1 MPVRLLQVLV
11 LATLAVCRPLS
22 STVLATSRPVLLRR
36 TNFTPRVSCPPLA
49 VAVSPPLAS
58 ADTADA
64 DAAPPSLTPI
74 YLGVFTQMLSEGI
87 AIGTLPLHMTLM
99 GGSPLEV
106 AAATSCFSVMQMLLC
121 PLLVALSSAIG
132 DRETILRVCLL
143 GATMSGVLLSLSNSV
158 YQIIFARLLAGAFA
172 ASVPVAQAAVTDV
185 VTGNATAAA
194 LARVSAAAQSGVVAG
209 PAVAAFLLP
218 AFGYLGVP
226 SAFRLR
232 CVFALS
238 SSLALGVL
246 ALSSRDVEVRR
257 ARRSRRPKELLRR
270 MREERAAKAAKA
282 AAGAADRGGPA
293 ARLTQPVLRLVA
305 VLIGWSLTLSVST
318 YGLFA
323 PRFLGFAQ
331 PQLSASYSAG
341 AAVTLGVQ
349 LALFPRLVSRFG
361 AHLVATA
368 GLLSVSGAMASMVV
382 CRAQPW
388 HSALYLLNRASSGV
402 ADTSV
407 ATLVALASTPASR
420 AANLALIQSSRAAAR
435 IFSPLASST
444 LFQRSFAL
452 PAPGAL
458 PYLVV
463 AACLFAVAPLPLALR
478 RLAANEEREGGG
490 A

>member
-1 MPVRLLQVLV
+1 M
-11 LATLAVCRPLS
+11 
-22 STVLATSRPVLLRR
+22 
-36 TNFTPRVSCPPLA
+36 
-49 VAVSPPLAS
+49 
-58 ADTADA
+58 
-64 DAAPPSLTPI
+64 
-74 YLGVFTQMLSEGI
+74 
-87 AIGTLPLHMTLM
+87 
-99 GGSPLEV
+99 SPLDFILEPLGYEFMV
-106 AAATSCFSVMQMLLC
+106 RALVTTSIAA
-121 PLLVALSSAIG
+121 LVCA
-132 DRETILRVCLL
+132 
-143 GATMSGVLLSLSNSV
+143 LLSCWL
-158 YQIIFARLLAGAFA
+158 
-172 ASVPVAQAAVTDV
+172 
-185 VTGNATAAA
+185 
-194 LARVSAAAQSGVVAG
+194 
-209 PAVAAFLLP
+209 
-218 AFGYLGVP
+218 
-226 SAFRLR
+226 
-232 CVFALS
+232 
-238 SSLALGVL
+238 
-246 ALSSRDVEVRR
+246 
-257 ARRSRRPKELLRR
+257 
-270 MREERAAKAAKA
+270 
-282 AAGAADRGGPA
+282 
-293 ARLTQPVLRLVA
+293 

>member
-1 MPVRLLQVLV
+1 M
-11 LATLAVCRPLS
+11 LAATATENDDDSDGGGGGVRPL
-22 STVLATSRPVLLRR
+22 
-36 TNFTPRVSCPPLA
+36 PPELKPYTMA
-49 VAVSPPLAS
+49 VFS
-58 ADTADA
+58 
-64 DAAPPSLTPI
+64 
-74 YLGVFTQMLSEGI
+74 QMLGEGI
-87 AIGTLPLHMTLM
+87 ALSSLPLYLTHL
-99 GGSPLEV
+99 GASPLTV
-106 AAATSCFSVMQMLLC
+106 GLAISCFSVMQMLLC

-257 ARRSRRPKELLRR
+257 ARRSRRPKKLLKR

-407 ATLVALASTPASR
+407 ATLVALGR
-420 AANLALIQSSRAAAR
+420 ANAR
-435 IFSPLASST
+435 EAHRHRYVDVRGGR
-444 LFQRSFAL
+444 QRECG
-452 PAPGAL
+452 GAVRSGARL
-458 PYLVV
+458 LSHGGRCDGLRCRRV
-463 AACLFAVAPLPLALR
+463 AAPQRHVALDRELRPGHHGSR
-478 RLAANEEREGGG
+478 RLGPVASARVHGPR
-490 A
+490 AWH